1 MKKENLFSEIMNY
14 TVAGY
19 VYFVAFTLVLYMVGS
34 LVTGLLAMGSGL
46 LEISSSPQD
55 FLASATKDQFG
66 YELLHTIAFTIV
78 LVKAYKI
85 LVAFAE
91 VRYFNLKFL
100 IEIAIIAPIIELLF
114 NSKQYPIEMNIL
126 LAAFALLSLTA
137 YLLFYKTIRMMNA
150 DYEKER
156 DALNKMR
163 EARHKAM
170 KEAQDAR
177 KAKAEAAKKAKLEE
191 KEAKKAKKQK
201 KK

>member
-1 MKKENLFSEIMNY
+1 MCFNTCRVCMKKENLFSEIMNY

-34 LVTGLLAMGSGL
+34 LVAGLLAIGSGIFD
-46 LEISSSPQD
+46 ISSSPQD
-55 FLASATKDQFG
+55 FLTAVTRDQFG

-100 IEIAIIAPIIELLF
+100 IEIAIIAPIIEIIF

-126 LAAFALLSLTA
+126 LATFALLSLTA
-137 YLLFYKTIRMMNA
+137 YLLFYKTIRLISA

-156 DALNKMR
+156 EALQKR
-163 EARHKAM
+163 RLARHIKGGDTP
-170 KEAQDAR
+170 KE
-177 KAKAEAAKKAKLEE
+177 KTEKVKKE
-191 KEAKKAKKQK
+191 K
-201 KK
+201 KKK